1 MADLPARR
9 LDRAQLERIMLR
21 AAELQATDRDLA
33 DGLTPD
39 EVVALAKEVGIPE
52 SHVRRALIEER
63 HTPASMPAGNWTDE
77 FMGRAEL
84 MASRIVPGDP
94 AAVQAAL
101 LKWMA
106 KHEVLAVQR
115 QVPGRIVWERLVG
128 LQGAMRRSSAA
139 FGRGD
144 KTFMLT
150 KANDVTADIT
160 AVEAGWSQVTL
171 RIDARGERGNYAIGA
186 GISSGMGAVAAGILV
201 VLNAPLLIAA
211 APVLVMSGAAVMA
224 ARAYRPVA
232 KRLALG
238 LDRVL
243 DFLEHH
249 RASDKLPA
257 PRAGLLGILADELRK
272 AL

>member
-9 LDRAQLERIMLR
+9 LDREQLERIMRR

-63 HTPASMPAGNWTDE
+63 HAPLAPTPPTWADGVL
-77 FMGRAEL
+77 GRADL
-84 MASRIVPGDP
+84 VRARVVPGEP
-94 AAVQAAL
+94 AAVQRTL
-101 LKWMA
+101 LDWMA

-115 QVPGRIVWERLVG
+115 QVPGRIVWERQGG

-139 FGRGD
+139 LGRGD
-144 KTFMLT
+144 RTFMLT
-150 KANDVTADIT
+150 KATEVRAEIT
-160 AVEAGWSQVTL
+160 SVEAGWSQVTL
-171 RIDARGERGNYAIGA
+171 QIDAARERSTFLIGA
-186 GISSGMGAVAAGILV
+186 GVMTGSGAVAGGILA
-201 VLNAPLLIAA
+201 VLHAPVLIAA
-211 APVLVMSGAAVMA
+211 APVLMLGGAAMLV
-224 ARAYRPVA
+224 ARAFRPVSV
-232 KRLALG
+232 RLG
-238 LDRVL
+238 LGLERVL

-249 RASDKLPA
+249 RPA
-257 PRAGLLGILADELRK
+257 DPIAPPRAGLLGLLADELRK